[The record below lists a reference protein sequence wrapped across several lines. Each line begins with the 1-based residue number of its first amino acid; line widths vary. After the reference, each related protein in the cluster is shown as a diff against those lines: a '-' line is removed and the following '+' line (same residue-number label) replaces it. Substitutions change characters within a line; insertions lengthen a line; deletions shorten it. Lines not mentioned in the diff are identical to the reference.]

1 MTASSREYRS
11 GPRADS
17 QRAAARGDA
26 VPDGG
31 GPHARLRHHEPG
43 EPRARL
49 VLYGGGLPGHV
60 FPPGYRFVSARR
72 AARPGGNAGGGNRGR
87 AGGPAHALRAGP
99 SRPGARHVR
108 PDPVFQRA
116 DGDPLGPR
124 RDLRKPSRLPVG
136 ARGAFRRTALPALP
150 AGDHRRRARGGG
162 PALVRGRAHAPRDA
176 DSRRGVQPRHGGG
189 ARRQHTPALHAGVRL
204 RRSARGARGPYVGPD
219 PRGAAGH
226 GRADPDRGVCGY
238 RNWRHRFDPRRAR
251 RRPHRR
257 HGGYAGPRVR
267 PADACDRALGDRR
280 RHCRAGARLDADLPA
295 DGDRSLAAAARA
307 RSRALM
313 NSRTRA
319 IVLATGLVFL
329 AAVPLLATLLN
340 QPFYLDLVR
349 RIMIFAIAALSLN
362 LILGYG
368 GMISFGHAAYLGI
381 GAYAV
386 GVLAHYGI
394 DNGFLQWALAIGAS
408 ALVALAIGA
417 VSIRTSGVYFIM
429 ITLAFTQ
436 MLYYLGISIEEFGGD
451 DGMRFPVKSQFPGL
465 IDLNS
470 TIAFYYLVLGIL
482 VLTLFLGHRLVNS
495 RFGMVIRAAKSNEV
509 RTGSI
514 GFSPYPYRLAAFVIA
529 GAVCGLAGALLVNH
543 TAYLTPEFMNW
554 TRSGELMFM
563 VILGGMGSIAGPVL
577 GAFALLLVEDALSGW
592 TQHWQLI
599 LGPLLVLSV
608 LFLRRG
614 LAGLFFGKNE

>member
-1 MTASSREYRS
+1 
-11 GPRADS
+11 
-17 QRAAARGDA
+17 
-26 VPDGG
+26 
-31 GPHARLRHHEPG
+31 
-43 EPRARL
+43 
-49 VLYGGGLPGHV
+49 
-60 FPPGYRFVSARR
+60 
-72 AARPGGNAGGGNRGR
+72 
-87 AGGPAHALRAGP
+87 
-99 SRPGARHVR
+99 
-108 PDPVFQRA
+108 
-116 DGDPLGPR
+116 
-124 RDLRKPSRLPVG
+124 
-136 ARGAFRRTALPALP
+136 
-150 AGDHRRRARGGG
+150 
-162 PALVRGRAHAPRDA
+162 
-176 DSRRGVQPRHGGG
+176 
-189 ARRQHTPALHAGVRL
+189 
-204 RRSARGARGPYVGPD
+204 
-219 PRGAAGH
+219 
-226 GRADPDRGVCGY
+226 
-238 RNWRHRFDPRRAR
+238 
-251 RRPHRR
+251 
-257 HGGYAGPRVR
+257 
-267 PADACDRALGDRR
+267 
-280 RHCRAGARLDADLPA
+280 
-295 DGDRSLAAAARA
+295 
-307 RSRALM
+307 M
-313 NSRTRA
+313 NSRRRT
-319 IVLATGLVFL
+319 IVLAAGLVLL
-329 AAVPLLATLLN
+329 AAVPPVAALVN

-394 DNGFLQWALAIGAS
+394 NNGYLQWALAMGAS

-436 MLYYLGISIEEFGGD
+436 MLYYLGISIEEYGGD
-451 DGMRFPVKSQFPGL
+451 DGMRLQVKSQFPGL
-465 IDLNS
+465 IDLNDAN
-470 TIAFYYLVLGIL
+470 AFYYLVLAIL
-482 VLTLFLGHRLVNS
+482 VLALFLGQRLVDS

-509 RTGSI
+509 RTRSI

-563 VILGGMGSIAGPVL
+563 VILGGMASIAGPVL

-614 LAGLFFGKNE
+614 LAGLLFGKNE